1 MAIRTTYATDFGRL
15 TIEDVASH
23 RNGIAGAPFCVVT
36 FTEHDGVR
44 QRQMVGILFE
54 HDEPNPVADFRTAV
68 FDRALLG
75 RGVIAFG
82 ENSYRGDVYDG
93 ALRQACRDRGY
104 LAR

>member
-54 HDEPNPVADFRTAV
+54 HDEPNPVADASQPTFVQTQQK
-68 FDRALLG
+68 
-75 RGVIAFG
+75 IAG
-82 ENSYRGDVYDG
+82 AS
-93 ALRQACRDRGY
+93 ALRRNP
-104 LAR
+104 L